1 MRGFRPAFA
10 LVVANLR
17 SIPMRI
23 GNSLVIVIAIA
34 GVVGVAVPLIAMS
47 MGFRSTITG
56 DARADRAIVI
66 SRIATEEDSSSLSRE
81 NVGKIMNAP
90 EVRRDVH
97 DRPMASGEVLLQA
110 PVARK
115 LDQSDANLTFRG
127 VSQQY
132 FVMRPELKLI
142 AGRMYDPGKREL
154 LVGAAAQAQFED
166 LDIGESI
173 RLRDGDWTVV
183 GIFTG
188 SNGSRESE
196 VVSDAVTVMSVYD
209 LNSFNSVS
217 VMLNDAA
224 SFELFRQGMV
234 RETRGSADAHTESEY
249 LESVSSSVGRMLQIV
264 AYSIASIMGL
274 GAFFGA
280 LNSMYSAVAVR
291 SVEMATLRAI
301 GFSGNAVIIAVLTEA
316 LILALLG
323 AVIGIGVSYVFF
335 DGATMNML
343 GGAVWGS
350 QLVFSLSYTPELMIG
365 TAALACLLGLVGA
378 IAPAVRAMSSSIA
391 DALHES

>member
-1 MRGFRPAFA
+1 MSDIRQTLA
-10 LVVANLR
+10 LVAANLR
-17 SIPMRI
+17 SVPLRL
-23 GNSLVIVIAIA
+23 GNSLVIVIGIA

-47 MGFRSTITG
+47 MGFRSTIMG
-56 DARADRAIVI
+56 DARTDRAIVI

-81 NVGKIMNAP
+81 AFGKIMNAP
-90 EVRRDVH
+90 EVRRDAR

-127 VSQQY
+127 VGPQY
-132 FVMRPELKLI
+132 FAMRPELKLI
-142 AGRMYDPGKREL
+142 GGRMSESGKQEL
-154 LVGAAAQAQFED
+154 VVGATAQTQFED
-166 LDIGESI
+166 LAIGESI

-183 GIFTG
+183 GVFAG

-196 VVSDAVTVMSVYD
+196 VISDALTVMSVYN

-217 VMLNDAA
+217 VVLKDAA
-224 SFELFRQGMV
+224 SFELFRQGVV
-234 RETRGSADAHTESEY
+234 RETRGGADAHTESEY
-249 LESVSSSVGRMLQIV
+249 LASVSSSVGRMLRIV

-301 GFSGNAVIIAVLTEA
+301 GFSGSAVVIAVLTEA

-323 AVIGIGVSYVFF
+323 AVIGIGVSYVLF

-343 GGAVWGS
+343 GGAVWNS
-350 QLVFSLSYTPELMIG
+350 QLVFSLSFTPELMIG
-365 TAALACLLGLVGA
+365 AAALACLLGLVGG
-378 IAPAVRAMSSSIA
+378 IAPAVRVVNSSIA
-391 DALHES
+391 DAIRES

>member
-1 MRGFRPAFA
+1 MSGIRQTLA
-10 LVVANLR
+10 LVAANLR
-17 SIPMRI
+17 STPLRL
-23 GNSLVIVIAIA
+23 GNSLVIVIGMA

-47 MGFRSTITG
+47 IGFRSTIMG

-81 NVGKIMNAP
+81 AFGKIMNVP
-90 EVRRDVH
+90 EVRRDAR

-127 VSQQY
+127 VGPQY
-132 FVMRPELKLI
+132 FAMRPELKLI
-142 AGRMYDPGKREL
+142 GGRMFESGKQEL
-154 LVGAAAQAQFED
+154 VVGATAHTQFED
-166 LDIGESI
+166 LAIGESI

-183 GIFTG
+183 GVFAG

-196 VVSDAVTVMSVYD
+196 VVSDALTVMSVYN

-217 VMLNDAA
+217 VVLKDTV
-224 SFELFRQGMV
+224 SFELFRQGVV
-234 RETRGSADAHTESEY
+234 RETRGGADAHTESEY
-249 LESVSSSVGRMLQIV
+249 LASVSSSVGRILRIV

-301 GFSGNAVIIAVLTEA
+301 GFSGSAVVIAVLTEA

-323 AVIGIGVSYVFF
+323 ALIGIGVSYVLF

-343 GGAVWGS
+343 GGAVWNS
-350 QLVFSLSYTPELMIG
+350 QLVFSLSFTPELMIG
-365 TAALACLLGLVGA
+365 AAALACLLGLVGG
-378 IAPAVRAMSSSIA
+378 IAPAVRVVNSSIA
-391 DALHES
+391 DAIRES